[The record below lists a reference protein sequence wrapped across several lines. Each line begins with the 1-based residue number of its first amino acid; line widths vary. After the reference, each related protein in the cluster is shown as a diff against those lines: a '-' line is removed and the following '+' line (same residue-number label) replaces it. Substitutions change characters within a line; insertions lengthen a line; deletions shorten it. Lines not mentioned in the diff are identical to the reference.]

1 MADELI
7 RAISG
12 DGFIRITSVNT
23 RDTVQRAKEIHGMLP
38 VATAALGRTLSAAV
52 MIGSDLKDE
61 RGSVTINIRGGGP
74 LGAVVAVAD
83 CEGNV
88 RGYVQNPE
96 TDIPRKYEGKL
107 DVGSAVGADGRLTLI
122 KDLNLK
128 EPYIGSVKL
137 VSGEIAEDI
146 AQYYAVSEQVGA
158 ACALGVLLDGE
169 GNVLASGGYLIQLL
183 PGTPEETILELE
195 ESIAKNGAVTGMLA
209 EGLTAWGIIER
220 VLEGFSPRELDRMG
234 AEYRCT
240 CSREKVTGVLASLG
254 RAELEDIVRAGNQTE
269 VGCQFCD
276 EKYAFSVPEVQAI
289 LDSGNDEE
297 Y

>member
-1 MADELI
+1 MSDKLI

-12 DGFIRITSVNT
+12 DGYIRITAVST
-23 RDTVQRAKEIHGMLP
+23 RNTVQRAKEVHGMLP
-38 VATAALGRTLSAAV
+38 VAAAALGRTLSAAA

-83 CEGNV
+83 CEGHV

-96 TDIPRKYEGKL
+96 VDIPRKYEGKL
-107 DVGSAVGADGRLTLI
+107 DVGSAVGTDGRLTLI

-128 EPYIGSVKL
+128 EPYVGSVRL

-158 ACALGVLLDGE
+158 ACALGVLLDGS
-169 GNVLASGGYLIQLL
+169 GDVLASGGYLIQLL
-183 PGTPEETILELE
+183 PGTPEETIEELE
-195 ESIAKNGAVTGMLA
+195 ASIEINGVVTGMLA
-209 EGLTAWGIIER
+209 EGLDAWGIIER
-220 VLEGFSPRELDRMG
+220 VLGGFAPRELDSSG
-234 AEYRCT
+234 VEYRCM
-240 CSREKVTGVLASLG
+240 CSRDKVTGVLASLG
-254 RAELEDIVRAGNQTE
+254 RAELEEIVAEGKETE

-276 EKYAFSVPEVQAI
+276 EKYVFSTSEVQAI
-289 LDSGNDEE
+289 LDGGKGEE
-297 Y
+297 